1 MGVLIDTDKIE
12 VTEEV
17 QLYEGSN
24 IVGDLRSATYSPDL
38 KKTVGIAMIKKK
50 YWDKT
55 IPIEL
60 RIKEKSSK
68 GRLCDLPIVS

>member
-1 MGVLIDTDKIE
+1 VENLRTDTY
-12 VTEEV
+12 
-17 QLYEGSN
+17 L
-24 IVGDLRSATYSPDL
+24 TYL

-55 IPIEL
+55 ISIEL